1 MRWLFKFD
9 DALAFAEKALIVF
22 LFTALI
28 LLIVFNIVTRNIF
41 NVSFQKVLEI
51 TPGFVLWLTLCG
63 STLALKNQRHI
74 KLELLLRYL
83 GTRARSFAKIISS
96 IFGLTVMG
104 VLFVAS
110 FEFVRG
116 EVDIFGIRGW
126 TAIIFPLF
134 FVLSFFRY
142 AVQIVYSGAGIGRYI
157 AQTTAHTGLLEKD
170 TEPEDIQ

>member
-9 DALAFAEKALIVF
+9 DALAVAEKALIVF
-22 LFTALI
+22 LFSVLI
-28 LLIVFNIVTRNIF
+28 LLIVFNIITRNIF

-51 TPGFVLWLTLCG
+51 TPGLVLWLTLCG
-63 STLALKNQRHI
+63 STLALKNRRHI

-83 GTRARSFAKIISS
+83 GARARSLAKIISC
-96 IFGLTVMG
+96 IFGLAVMG

-110 FEFVRG
+110 FEFVQG

-134 FVLSFFRY
+134 FALSFFRY
-142 AVQIVYSGAGIGRYI
+142 AVQIVYTGAWGSGHIS
-157 AQTTAHTGLLEKD
+157 QTTAHTGLLEKD

>member
-9 DALAFAEKALIVF
+9 DALAVAEKVLIVF
-22 LFTALI
+22 LFSALI
-28 LLIVFNIVTRNIF
+28 SLIVFNIITRNIF
-41 NVSFQKVLEI
+41 NVSYQKVLEI

-83 GTRARSFAKIISS
+83 GARARGLAKIISC

-110 FEFVRG
+110 FEFVQG

-126 TAIIFPLF
+126 TAVIFPLF
-134 FVLSFFRY
+134 FALSFFRY
-142 AVQIVYSGAGIGRYI
+142 AVQIFHSGAGDRGHTSR
-157 AQTTAHTGLLEKD
+157 TTVHTGLPGKD
-170 TEPEDIQ
+170 TESEDIQ